1 MIAPLRTLHYADIG
15 EEEKAKPVTEA
26 FPNVRIVIGGLNDSK
41 ILEEEAA
48 KADVVIR
55 MSLTVSPAI

>member
-1 MIAPLRTLHYADIG
+1 LRTFHYADNG

-26 FPNVRIVIGGLNDSK
+26 FPKVRIVIGGLDDSK

-48 KADVVIR
+48 KADIVIR
-55 MSLTVSPAI
+55 MSLTVHLAI

>member
-1 MIAPLRTLHYADIG
+1 LRTLNYADNG

-26 FPNVRIVIGGLNDSK
+26 FPNVRIVIGGLGDSK

-55 MSLTVSPAI
+55 MLLTVHLAI